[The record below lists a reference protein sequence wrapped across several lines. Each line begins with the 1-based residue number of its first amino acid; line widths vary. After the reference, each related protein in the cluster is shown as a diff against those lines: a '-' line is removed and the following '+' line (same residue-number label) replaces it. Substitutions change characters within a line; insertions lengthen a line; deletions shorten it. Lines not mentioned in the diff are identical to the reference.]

1 MYSIVDMLAIVKKK
15 KIISLFLRTLIR
27 TINGRV
33 TPSPNPTF
41 LYYYLLA
48 LDFW

>member
-1 MYSIVDMLAIVKKK
+1 MYSIVDVLAIVKKK
-15 KIISLFLRTLIR
+15 KIISLLLRTLIR